1 VANLGWKSGM
11 NQELFNS
18 AKEQHQAGRFAEAIG
33 LYRQV
38 LADQP
43 DHAQALHLL
52 GFALYQSG
60 SAEEGWRPIKR
71 AIELDP
77 KQATYHCNLAVVLG
91 TLNRHEEAI
100 AASKEAINLRQA
112 FPEAWFNLAN
122 SYRIRRQWDEAISAY
137 RKALN
142 LRANWAEAHSNF
154 GVALAAAGQIQSAA
168 EEFQKAVEQNPDL
181 PIAWFNL
188 GNALRDLGQADK
200 AINAYQQAIARDPN
214 HLDAYNNLGT
224 VYGRQGDHV
233 RAAETSRALLAL
245 KPDYAGAWNNLG
257 NALKDCGQYE
267 DAVASFNR
275 ALALEPNNA
284 VVRDNLIIA
293 TQYHTDDPELNRRYR
308 EHWNQTFCAPLRA
321 QIRASSTSSEQGHE
335 NDRTPDRRLR
345 IGYVSADFHEHA
357 SAFFLDPLLSNH
369 DHDRFEIF
377 CYAQEPVPDAHT
389 RRFEAIAD
397 HWRNTADLSED
408 ELAEKIR
415 ADQIDILVDLKL
427 HTANNRLLVFARK
440 PAPVQVSWL
449 GYPGTSG
456 LETIR
461 WRLTDPYL
469 DPAPD
474 PAAITLPDCFW
485 CYDPLTSEPAVEEL
499 PALKNGFVTFGCLNN
514 FCKVSDRALEL
525 WAGAMSAVPNS
536 RLILLAP
543 PGWPRQRVLDLLGR
557 RGIDSNRIEFAPRT
571 SRAQYLKLYN
581 RIDIGLD
588 TLPYNG
594 HTTSLDAFWMGVPVI
609 TRVGS
614 SPVGR
619 GGWSQLNNLGKT
631 EWAAHSDEEFTSIA
645 AKLAGDLFRMADIRR
660 NLREQLRASPL
671 CDGKRFARNMENAF
685 RKMWREFCEE
695 KSGGARPG

>member
-1 VANLGWKSGM
+1 MGNRGGNNAADPVKSFFGKLRLRRKSVD
-11 NQELFNS
+11 LFIDRHMMS
-18 AKEQHQAGRFAEAIG
+18 ETSIQQMFHEAARLHREGRAADAERICTEI
-33 LYRQV
+33 LKSNPR
-38 LADQP
+38 
-43 DHAQALHLL
+43 HAESLHLL
-52 GFALYQSG
+52 GILALQSAH
-60 SAEEGWRPIKR
+60 SDQAVDFIRR
-71 AIELDP
+71 AIAANP
-77 KQATYHCNLAVVLG
+77 TAANYHCNLGVLLTNLGQIDAAVAAYRQAISLQPG
-91 TLNRHEEAI
+91 MAEARNNL
-100 AASKEAINLRQA
+100 ASALRQL
-112 FPEAWFNLAN
+112 E
-122 SYRIRRQWDEAISAY
+122 
-137 RKALN
+137 
-142 LRANWAEAHSNF
+142 
-154 GVALAAAGQIQSAA
+154 
-168 EEFQKAVEQNPDL
+168 
-181 PIAWFNL
+181 
-188 GNALRDLGQADK
+188 
-200 AINAYQQAIARDPN
+200 
-214 HLDAYNNLGT
+214 HLDESI
-224 VYGRQGDHV
+224 
-233 RAAETSRALLAL
+233 AECRLALAL
-245 KPDYAGAWNNLG
+245 KPDYLEAYNNLG
-257 NALKDCGQYE
+257 NTLKDMARIG
-267 DAVASFNR
+267 DAIDAYR
-275 ALALEPNNA
+275 RGAA
-284 VVRDNLIIA
+284 VDPRDAAIHSNIIFA
-293 TQYHTDDPELNRRYR
+293 QLMLPDLSESDLRR
-308 EHWNQTFCAPLRA
+308 ETEIWDKQHAQPLRA
-321 QIRASSTSSEQGHE
+321 QIRASSTSSERGHE

-377 CYAQEPVPDAHT
+377 CYAQQPVPDAHT

-397 HWRNTADLSED
+397 YWRNTADLSED

-474 PAAITLPDCFW
+474 PNAIALPDCFW

-514 FCKVSDRALEL
+514 FCKVSDLALEL
-525 WAGAMSAVPNS
+525 WAGAMSATPNS

-543 PGWPRQRVLDLLGR
+543 PGWPRQRVLDLLNR

-609 TRVGS
+609 TRVGNT
-614 SPVGR
+614 PVGR

-631 EWAAHSDEEFTSIA
+631 EWAAHSDEEFASIA
-645 AKLAGDLFRMADIRR
+645 AKLAGDLLRLADIRR
-660 NLREQLRASPL
+660 QLREQLRASPL

-685 RKMWREFCEE
+685 RKMWRDFCEE
-695 KSGGARPG
+695 K